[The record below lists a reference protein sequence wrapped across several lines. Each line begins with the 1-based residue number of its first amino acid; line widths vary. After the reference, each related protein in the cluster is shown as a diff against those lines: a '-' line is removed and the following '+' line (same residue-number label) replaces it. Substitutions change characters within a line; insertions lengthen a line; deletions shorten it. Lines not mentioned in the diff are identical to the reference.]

1 MPRKRQCQG
10 LKRKYDAAFKEEV
23 LNSLRTTCGGNVSAA
38 ARLHDV
44 PEQTLRVV
52 VSVVD
57 AITASVKSVE
67 VLDTTVDLLV
77 YVVNRSYMTPL

>member
-1 MPRKRQCQG
+1 M
-10 LKRKYDAAFKEEV
+10 
-23 LNSLRTTCGGNVSAA
+23 
-38 ARLHDV
+38 

-77 YVVNRSYMTPL
+77 SVVNRLVLYYDTTMINCCLVRHVVA